1 MRLVLVPLA
10 FWLSLHVSY
19 ACRHAGACCSS
30 GWPIP
35 LERDRVPAIVRAI
48 AAGQIVVPDR
58 WLLPV
63 IAQPPEIAGILT
75 ESQRRC
81 VFHQRLRSQS
91 DTRPAPPAHRCA
103 VQSVLGHDAI
113 PIACQ
118 HFPRVCLIDD
128 RGVSVTLSHYCP
140 TAASLLDSYE
150 GPVEIVEGPEPMP
163 SGEPEGLDARG
174 AWPPLLAP
182 NVLMDLAAY
191 TQWEAHLISW
201 LGGGRNP
208 DGEWAPEDVLHML
221 DGHARRLASWR
232 PGDRPLAEAIDR
244 LASDRPTA
252 IGAPDWDRE
261 QRLRTA
267 AIASLPPSQEW
278 DGEVDDLPHV
288 WSRDLA
294 DAWHRQARIVN
305 RFLAA
310 HAFAA
315 WNAYQADGLVTGMRL
330 LQLTLA
336 VLRGES
342 ARVPPLEG
350 GELTRDRLRH
360 AIRQTDRLLIHL
372 VDRAALAARLSRSS
386 RDLDLSTQP

>member
-1 MRLVLVPLA
+1 LA
-10 FWLSLHVSY
+10 RWLSLHTSY

-35 LERDRVPAIVRAI
+35 LERDRVPKIVRAI
-48 AAGQIVVPDR
+48 EAGQIEAPEP

-63 IAQPPEIAGILT
+63 IGQPPEVAGVLT
-75 ESQRRC
+75 EVGGRC
-81 VFHQRLRSQS
+81 LFRHPVAGEL
-91 DTRPAPPAHRCA
+91 RCA
-103 VQSVLGHDAI
+103 IHSALGHDAI

-163 SGEPEGLDARG
+163 TGELEGLDARG

-221 DGHARRLASWR
+221 HGQARRLASWR
-232 PGDRPLAEAIDR
+232 PGDRPLAEAIAR
-244 LASDRPTA
+244 LASDRQTA

-267 AIASLPPSQEW
+267 AIASLPPSQE

-288 WSRDLA
+288 WSRDVA
-294 DAWHRQARIVN
+294 DAWRRQARIVN

-315 WNAYQADGLVTGMRL
+315 WNAYQADGLVTGVRL

-342 ARVPPLEG
+342 ARLPPLEG

>member
-1 MRLVLVPLA
+1 M
-10 FWLSLHVSY
+10 
-19 ACRHAGACCSS
+19 
-30 GWPIP
+30 
-35 LERDRVPAIVRAI
+35 
-48 AAGQIVVPDR
+48 
-58 WLLPV
+58 
-63 IAQPPEIAGILT
+63 
-75 ESQRRC
+75 
-81 VFHQRLRSQS
+81 
-91 DTRPAPPAHRCA
+91 
-103 VQSVLGHDAI
+103 
-113 PIACQ
+113 
-118 HFPRVCLIDD
+118 
-128 RGVSVTLSHYCP
+128 SVTLSHYCP

-208 DGEWAPEDVLHML
+208 DGEWAPEDVLHCWTGTR
-221 DGHARRLASWR
+221 DGSRRGVPAIARWQKRLTVSRRTR
-232 PGDRPLAEAIDR
+232 PA
-244 LASDRPTA
+244 A

-261 QRLRTA
+261 QRLRAA

-288 WSRDLA
+288 WSRDMA
-294 DAWHRQARIVN
+294 DAWREHARIVN

-315 WNAYQADGLVTGMRL
+315 WNAYQADGLVTGVRL

-342 ARVPPLEG
+342 ARVPPPEG